1 MSGGEISRPAAP
13 AGDPG
18 PDTDTGPAPVRTG
31 PERRS
36 HPLLE
41 FALTTLLVFAVVTI
55 VRWVFDPASPLAL
68 ANLHLALLV
77 VGALVGVLLF
87 ALLRS
92 PWGRRSGAHV
102 NPAVTLALWRLGVF
116 PGRGVAAYVAAQLG
130 GSVAGTVLARLAWG
144 PAVARVGYGAAVAAP
159 SWNGWAVFTAEA
171 GCLVVVTLVIG
182 FFLVHPARA
191 RWFPPALA
199 VLVGAI
205 VAGLGP
211 LSGGSA
217 NPARQFGPVLLS
229 GSTAGLWI
237 YLAAPALGAVLGAA
251 AHRFIARGAA
261 PPRDPRRGPGAAP
274 PP

>member
-13 AGDPG
+13 AGEPG
-18 PDTDTGPAPVRTG
+18 RDADAGPAPLPTG
-31 PERRS
+31 PGPRG
-36 HPLLE
+36 HPLYE
-41 FALTTLLVFAVVTI
+41 FALTTLLMFAVVTVI
-55 VRWVFDPASPLAL
+55 RWVLDPASPLAL
-68 ANLHLALLV
+68 ANLRLALLV
-77 VGALVGVLLF
+77 VGALVGALLF
-87 ALLRS
+87 ALIRS

-102 NPAVTLALWRLGVF
+102 NPAVTLALWRLRAF
-116 PGRGVAAYVAAQLG
+116 PGRGVAAYVVAQLG
-130 GSVAGTVLARLAWG
+130 GSIAGTVLGRLAWG
-144 PAVARVGYGAAVAAP
+144 PAVARVGYGAAAAAP
-159 SWNGWAVFTAEA
+159 SWNGWAVFGAEA

-182 FFLVHPARA
+182 FFLAHPAHE

-205 VAGLGP
+205 VAVLGP

-237 YLAAPALGAVLGAA
+237 YLVAPALGAVLGAA
-251 AHRFIARGAA
+251 AHHFIQRGAA
-261 PPRDPRRGPGAAP
+261 PPRDSCRGPDASP